1 MLLQICFNESPLGPF
16 PKCIEIITILLVILE
31 SLTMTN
37 YVQVWEGGIGWAKS
51 DPLGILILNRH
62 THHTGAP
69 QTLQNN

>member
-37 YVQVWEGGIGWAKS
+37 YVQVWEGGMGWAMS
-51 DPLGILILNRH
+51 DPLGILILYRN
-62 THHTGAP
+62 THHT
-69 QTLQNN
+69 TNMYRTI